1 MQKKIFA
8 WAMSMA
14 VAAMI
19 TCTGCAQN
27 TNSSGTD
34 SGSSTAQ
41 TTTLDDNDTA
51 EAAVGQSLSAIQSG
65 EAGVTT
71 DEDDLCDNYDAFDAE
86 ITLEDDSTKVKG
98 NTKAVSVKDNCI
110 TISAGGTYRLSGKL
124 TKGQV
129 LVTGSEKVK
138 LYLDGVEITSPSG
151 PALVCT
157 NEKRTILSLAKGSQ
171 NTLTDSAD
179 NADTEINGCNV
190 SACALFAQD
199 KLTING
205 SGSLT
210 VTGSSVDGIVCKD
223 DLKLVNGTI
232 TVEAAQDGVKGKDC
246 VAMFG
251 ADLNITAGNDGIKS
265 TESNDDTKGFLQLEQ
280 GSATVQ
286 AGGDCLQA
294 ETLVWIADGTY
305 HLTSSGTAVNTETGE
320 ANSGKGIH
328 CGGDVEIAGGKL
340 TIDAAEDGVNCTGSL
355 ELQAGEV
362 DVTSAED
369 GIQADGDLT
378 VSGGAVTI
386 TTTGTVAASAQDD
399 FQPNNFGG
407 NPPSGDMPSGDAP
420 SGNPPELPDGETFGG
435 GNFGGNGNIPPDNAD
450 NRQNAAASDASAI
463 PAAAMQS
470 TVDSST
476 DAGASAAAMTTAA
489 EDATSKGIK
498 CGGNLTMSG
507 GSCTIDSTDHAVHA
521 TGTAVFSGTTLEI
534 TSDSKGISSHGD
546 LEISGG
552 DITIH
557 SCTEGVESKAEMTMS
572 GGNVRILDASD
583 DGLNTGGSDS
593 GSYAMTITGGYIYVN
608 ASGDGVDSNSTWE
621 MSGGTLLVCGPTSG
635 GDGSLDAN
643 GNMTYTGGTLLAL
656 SSKGMMECPE
666 SGCLIATNCNAAAGE
681 QVSIVDKNGTVLAT
695 LQSPKVV
702 SDVIYGIGDSD
713 SADYTIVTG
722 GTYDGTLNEDGYG
735 EGGSVSG
742 GTEVTANGGTGSM
755 NGGAPAGGGRGGAPN
770 GAPNGGQGG
779 TPPEMPNSNNSG
791 GNIAS

>member
-27 TNSSGTD
+27 NNSSGTD

-86 ITLEDDSTKVKG
+86 ITLEDGNTKVKG

-157 NEKRTILSLAKGSQ
+157 NEKRTILSLSKGSQ

-251 ADLNITAGNDGIKS
+251 ADLNVTAGNDGIKS

-320 ANSGKGIH
+320 ANSSKGIH
-328 CGGDVEIAGGKL
+328 CGGDVKIAGGKL

-407 NPPSGDMPSGDAP
+407 GNPPSGDMP

-435 GNFGGNGNIPPDNAD
+435 GNFGGNGNTPPDNAD

-463 PAAAMQS
+463 PAAAMQ
-470 TVDSST
+470 TTADPST
-476 DAGASAAAMTTAA
+476 DAGASAAAATTTAA
-489 EDATSKGIK
+489 EDVTSKGIK

-521 TGTAVFSGTTLEI
+521 AGMAVFSGTTLEI
-534 TSDSKGISSHGD
+534 TSDNKGISSHGD

-557 SCTEGVESKAEMTMS
+557 SCTEGVESKAEMTIS

-593 GSYAMTITGGYIYVN
+593 SSHAVTISGGYIYVN

-643 GNMTYTGGTLLAL
+643 SNMTYTGGTLLAL
-656 SSKGMMECPE
+656 SSKGMMEYPE

-681 QVSIVDKNGTVLAT
+681 QISIVDKNGTVLAT
-695 LQSPKVV
+695 LQSPKAV

-742 GTEVTANGGTGSM
+742 GTEVIANGGTGSM
-755 NGGAPAGGGRGGAPN
+755 NGGAPAGDGRGGAPN
-770 GAPNGGQGG
+770 GVPNGGQGG
-779 TPPEMPNSNNSG
+779 TPPEMPNLNNSG
-791 GNIAS
+791 S

>member
-27 TNSSGTD
+27 NNSSGTD

-251 ADLNITAGNDGIKS
+251 ADLNVTAGNDGIKS

-320 ANSGKGIH
+320 ANSSKGIH

-362 DVTSAED
+362 DVT
-369 GIQADGDLT
+369 
-378 VSGGAVTI
+378 I

-407 NPPSGDMPSGDAP
+407 NGNTPPG
-420 SGNPPELPDGETFGG
+420 
-435 GNFGGNGNIPPDNAD
+435 NAD
-450 NRQNAAASDASAI
+450 YRQNAAASDASAI
-463 PAAAMQS
+463 PAAAMQ
-470 TVDSST
+470 TIADSST
-476 DAGASAAAMTTAA
+476 DAGASAAVAMTTAA

-521 TGTAVFSGTTLEI
+521 AGTAVFSGTTLEI
-534 TSDSKGISSHGD
+534 TSDNKGISSHGN

-557 SCTEGVESKAEMTMS
+557 SCTEGVESKAEMTIS

-593 GSYAMTITGGYIYVN
+593 GSHAVTISGGYIYVN

-621 MSGGTLLVCGPTSG
+621 MSGGTLLVCGSTSG
-635 GDGSLDAN
+635 GDGSLDAD

-656 SSKGMMECPE
+656 SSKGMMEYPE

-681 QVSIVDKNGTVLAT
+681 QISIVDKNGTVLAT
-695 LQSPKVV
+695 LQSPKAV

-791 GNIAS
+791 S

>member
-1 MQKKIFA
+1 
-8 WAMSMA
+8 
-14 VAAMI
+14 
-19 TCTGCAQN
+19 
-27 TNSSGTD
+27 
-34 SGSSTAQ
+34 
-41 TTTLDDNDTA
+41 
-51 EAAVGQSLSAIQSG
+51 
-65 EAGVTT
+65 
-71 DEDDLCDNYDAFDAE
+71 
-86 ITLEDDSTKVKG
+86 
-98 NTKAVSVKDNCI
+98 
-110 TISAGGTYRLSGKL
+110 
-124 TKGQV
+124 
-129 LVTGSEKVK
+129 
-138 LYLDGVEITSPSG
+138 
-151 PALVCT
+151 
-157 NEKRTILSLAKGSQ
+157 
-171 NTLTDSAD
+171 
-179 NADTEINGCNV
+179 
-190 SACALFAQD
+190 
-199 KLTING
+199 
-205 SGSLT
+205 
-210 VTGSSVDGIVCKD
+210 
-223 DLKLVNGTI
+223 
-232 TVEAAQDGVKGKDC
+232 
-246 VAMFG
+246 MFG
-251 ADLNITAGNDGIKS
+251 ADLNVTAGNDGIKS

-320 ANSGKGIH
+320 ANNGKGIH

-407 NPPSGDMPSGDAP
+407 GNPPSGDMP

-435 GNFGGNGNIPPDNAD
+435 GNFGGNGNTPPDNAD
-450 NRQNAAASDASAI
+450 HRQNAAASDVSAI
-463 PAAAMQS
+463 PAAAMQ
-470 TVDSST
+470 TTADPST
-476 DAGASAAAMTTAA
+476 DAGASAAAATTTAA

-521 TGTAVFSGTTLEI
+521 AGTAVFSGTTLEI
-534 TSDSKGISSHGD
+534 TSDNKGISSHGD

-557 SCTEGVESKAEMTMS
+557 SCTEGVESKAEMTIS

-593 GSYAMTITGGYIYVN
+593 GSYAMTISGGYIYVN
-608 ASGDGVDSNSTWE
+608 AFGDGVDSNSTWE

-635 GDGSLDAN
+635 GDGSLDAD

-656 SSKGMMECPE
+656 SSKGMMEYPE

-681 QVSIVDKNGTVLAT
+681 QISIVDKNGTVLAT
-695 LQSPKVV
+695 LQSPKAV

-722 GTYDGTLNEDGYG
+722 GTYDGILNEDGYG

-742 GTEVTANGGTGSM
+742 GTEVTANGG
-755 NGGAPAGGGRGGAPN
+755 
-770 GAPNGGQGG
+770 QGG
-779 TPPEMPNSNNSG
+779 TPPEMPNLNNSG
-791 GNIAS
+791 S

>member
-27 TNSSGTD
+27 NNSSGTD

-171 NTLTDSAD
+171 NTLTDSAN

-251 ADLNITAGNDGIKS
+251 ADLNVTAGNDGIKS

-328 CGGDVEIAGGKL
+328 CGGDVGIAGGKL

-378 VSGGAVTI
+378 VSGGTVTI

-407 NPPSGDMPSGDAP
+407 
-420 SGNPPELPDGETFGG
+420 
-435 GNFGGNGNIPPDNAD
+435 GNFGGNGNTPPGNAD
-450 NRQNAAASDASAI
+450 HRQNAAASDASAI
-463 PAAAMQS
+463 PAAAMQ
-470 TVDSST
+470 TIADPST
-476 DAGASAAAMTTAA
+476 DAGASAAAAMTTAA

-521 TGTAVFSGTTLEI
+521 AGTAVFSGTTLEI
-534 TSDSKGISSHGD
+534 TSDNKGISSHGD

-557 SCTEGVESKAEMTMS
+557 SCTEGVESKAEMTIS

-593 GSYAMTITGGYIYVN
+593 GSHAITITGGYIYVN

-635 GDGSLDAN
+635 GDGSLDAD

-656 SSKGMMECPE
+656 SSKGMMEYPE

-681 QVSIVDKNGTVLAT
+681 QISIVDKNGTVLAT
-695 LQSPKVV
+695 LQSPKAV

-755 NGGAPAGGGRGGAPN
+755 NGGAPAGGG
-770 GAPNGGQGG
+770 QGG
-779 TPPEMPNSNNSG
+779 TPPEMPNLNNSG
-791 GNIAS
+791 GNTAS

>member
-27 TNSSGTD
+27 NNSSGTD

-251 ADLNITAGNDGIKS
+251 ADLNVTAGNDGIKS

-320 ANSGKGIH
+320 ANSSKGIH

-407 NPPSGDMPSGDAP
+407 NGNTPPG
-420 SGNPPELPDGETFGG
+420 
-435 GNFGGNGNIPPDNAD
+435 NAD
-450 NRQNAAASDASAI
+450 YRQNAAASDASAI
-463 PAAAMQS
+463 PAAAMQ
-470 TVDSST
+470 TIADSST
-476 DAGASAAAMTTAA
+476 DAGASAAAAMTTAA

-521 TGTAVFSGTTLEI
+521 AGTAVFSGTTLEI
-534 TSDSKGISSHGD
+534 TSDNKGISSHGN

-557 SCTEGVESKAEMTMS
+557 SCTEGVESKAEMTIS

-593 GSYAMTITGGYIYVN
+593 GSHAVTISGGYI
-608 ASGDGVDSNSTWE
+608 
-621 MSGGTLLVCGPTSG
+621 
-635 GDGSLDAN
+635 
-643 GNMTYTGGTLLAL
+643 
-656 SSKGMMECPE
+656 
-666 SGCLIATNCNAAAGE
+666 
-681 QVSIVDKNGTVLAT
+681 
-695 LQSPKVV
+695 
-702 SDVIYGIGDSD
+702 
-713 SADYTIVTG
+713 
-722 GTYDGTLNEDGYG
+722 
-735 EGGSVSG
+735 
-742 GTEVTANGGTGSM
+742 
-755 NGGAPAGGGRGGAPN
+755 
-770 GAPNGGQGG
+770 
-779 TPPEMPNSNNSG
+779 
-791 GNIAS
+791 

>member
-51 EAAVGQSLSAIQSG
+51 ETAVGQSLSAIQSG

-86 ITLEDDSTKVKG
+86 ITLEDDNTKVKG

-232 TVEAAQDGVKGKDC
+232 TVEAAQDGVKGKDS

-251 ADLNITAGNDGIKS
+251 ADLNVTAGNDGIKS

-407 NPPSGDMPSGDAP
+407 GNPPSGDMS

-435 GNFGGNGNIPPDNAD
+435 GNFGGNGNTPPDNAD
-450 NRQNAAASDASAI
+450 NRQNATASDASAI

-470 TVDSST
+470 TADSST
-476 DAGASAAAMTTAA
+476 DAGASAAA
-489 EDATSKGIK
+489 ATSKGIK

-521 TGTAVFSGTTLEI
+521 AGTASFSGATLEI
-534 TSDSKGISSHGD
+534 TSDNKGISSHGD

-557 SCTEGVESKAEMTMS
+557 SCTEGVESKAEMTIS

-656 SSKGMMECPE
+656 SSKGMMEYPE

-681 QVSIVDKNGTVLAT
+681 QISIVDKNGTVLVT
-695 LQSPKVV
+695 LQSPKAV

-742 GTEVTANGGTGSM
+742 GTEVIANGGTGSM
-755 NGGAPAGGGRGGAPN
+755 NGGAPAGGGQGGAPN

-791 GNIAS
+791 GNTAS

>member
-19 TCTGCAQN
+19 TCTGCTQN

-110 TISAGGTYRLSGKL
+110 TISAGGTYRLSGRL

-210 VTGSSVDGIVCKD
+210 VAGSSVDGIVCKD

-251 ADLNITAGNDGIKS
+251 ADLNVTAGNDGIKS

-320 ANSGKGIH
+320 ANSSKGIH

-378 VSGGAVTI
+378 VSGGTVTI

-399 FQPNNFGG
+399 FHPNN
-407 NPPSGDMPSGDAP
+407 
-420 SGNPPELPDGETFGG
+420 FGG
-435 GNFGGNGNIPPDNAD
+435 GNFGGNGNTPPGNAD
-450 NRQNAAASDASAI
+450 HRQNAAASDASAI
-463 PAAAMQS
+463 PAAAMQ
-470 TVDSST
+470 TTADPST
-476 DAGASAAAMTTAA
+476 DAGASAAAAMTTAA

-521 TGTAVFSGTTLEI
+521 AGTAVFSGTTLEI
-534 TSDSKGISSHGD
+534 TSDNKGISSHGD

-557 SCTEGVESKAEMTMS
+557 SCTEGVESKAEMTIS

-593 GSYAMTITGGYIYVN
+593 GSYAMTISGGYIYVN
-608 ASGDGVDSNSTWE
+608 AFGDGVDSNSTWE

-635 GDGSLDAN
+635 GDGSLDAD

-656 SSKGMMECPE
+656 SSKGMMEYPE

-681 QVSIVDKNGTVLAT
+681 QISIVDKNGTVLAT
-695 LQSPKVV
+695 LQSPKAV

-722 GTYDGTLNEDGYG
+722 GTYDGILNEDGYG

-742 GTEVTANGGTGSM
+742 GTEVTANGG
-755 NGGAPAGGGRGGAPN
+755 
-770 GAPNGGQGG
+770 QGG
-779 TPPEMPNSNNSG
+779 TPPEMPNLNNSG
-791 GNIAS
+791 S

>member
-171 NTLTDSAD
+171 NILTDSAD

-251 ADLNITAGNDGIKS
+251 ADLNVTAGNDGIKS

-320 ANSGKGIH
+320 VNSSKGIH

-369 GIQADGDLT
+369 GFQADGDLT

-399 FQPNNFGG
+399 FQPNN
-407 NPPSGDMPSGDAP
+407 
-420 SGNPPELPDGETFGG
+420 FGG

-470 TVDSST
+470 TADSST
-476 DAGASAAAMTTAA
+476 DAGASAAAAMTTAA

-521 TGTAVFSGTTLEI
+521 AGTAVFSGTTLEI
-534 TSDSKGISSHGD
+534 TSDNKGISSHGD

-557 SCTEGVESKAEMTMS
+557 SCTEGVESKAEMTIS

-593 GSYAMTITGGYIYVN
+593 GSYAMTITGG
-608 ASGDGVDSNSTWE
+608 
-621 MSGGTLLVCGPTSG
+621 
-635 GDGSLDAN
+635 
-643 GNMTYTGGTLLAL
+643 TLLAL
-656 SSKGMMECPE
+656 SSKGMMEYPE

-681 QVSIVDKNGTVLAT
+681 QISIVDKNGTVLAT
-695 LQSPKVV
+695 LQSPKAV

-755 NGGAPAGGGRGGAPN
+755 NGGAPAGGG
-770 GAPNGGQGG
+770 QGG
-779 TPPEMPNSNNSG
+779 TPPEMPNLNNSG
-791 GNIAS
+791 GNTAS

>member
-86 ITLEDDSTKVKG
+86 ITLEDDNTKVKG

-151 PALVCT
+151 PALVCK

-251 ADLNITAGNDGIKS
+251 ADLNVTAGNDGIKS

-280 GSATVQ
+280 GSAKVQ

-294 ETLVWIADGTY
+294 EMLVWIADGTY

-320 ANSGKGIH
+320 ANSSKGIH

-407 NPPSGDMPSGDAP
+407 
-420 SGNPPELPDGETFGG
+420 

-470 TVDSST
+470 TADSST
-476 DAGASAAAMTTAA
+476 DAGASAAAAMTTAA

-521 TGTAVFSGTTLEI
+521 AGTAVFSGTTLEI
-534 TSDSKGISSHGD
+534 TSDNKGISSHGD

-557 SCTEGVESKAEMTMS
+557 SCTEGVESKAEMTIS

-593 GSYAMTITGGYIYVN
+593 GSYAMTITGG
-608 ASGDGVDSNSTWE
+608 
-621 MSGGTLLVCGPTSG
+621 
-635 GDGSLDAN
+635 
-643 GNMTYTGGTLLAL
+643 TLLAL
-656 SSKGMMECPE
+656 SSKGMMEYPE

-681 QVSIVDKNGTVLAT
+681 QISIVDKNGTVLAT
-695 LQSPKVV
+695 LQSPKAV

-755 NGGAPAGGGRGGAPN
+755 NGGAPAGGG
-770 GAPNGGQGG
+770 QGG
-779 TPPEMPNSNNSG
+779 TPPEMPNLNNSG
-791 GNIAS
+791 GNTAS

>member
-19 TCTGCAQN
+19 TCTGCTQN

-86 ITLEDDSTKVKG
+86 ITLEDGNTKVKG

-110 TISAGGTYRLSGKL
+110 TISAGGTYRLSGRL

-251 ADLNITAGNDGIKS
+251 ADLNVTAGNDGIKS

-378 VSGGAVTI
+378 VSGGTVTI

-407 NPPSGDMPSGDAP
+407 
-420 SGNPPELPDGETFGG
+420 
-435 GNFGGNGNIPPDNAD
+435 GNFGGNGNTPPGNAD
-450 NRQNAAASDASAI
+450 HRQNAAASDASAI
-463 PAAAMQS
+463 PAAAMQ
-470 TVDSST
+470 TTADPST
-476 DAGASAAAMTTAA
+476 DAGASAAAATTTAA

-521 TGTAVFSGTTLEI
+521 AGTAVFSGTTLEI
-534 TSDSKGISSHGD
+534 TSDNKGISSHGD

-557 SCTEGVESKAEMTMS
+557 SCTEGVESKAEMTIS

-593 GSYAMTITGGYIYVN
+593 GSYAMTITGG
-608 ASGDGVDSNSTWE
+608 
-621 MSGGTLLVCGPTSG
+621 
-635 GDGSLDAN
+635 
-643 GNMTYTGGTLLAL
+643 TLLAL
-656 SSKGMMECPE
+656 SSKGMMEYPE

-681 QVSIVDKNGTVLAT
+681 QISIVDKNGTVLAT
-695 LQSPKVV
+695 LQSPKAV

-755 NGGAPAGGGRGGAPN
+755 NGGAPAGGG
-770 GAPNGGQGG
+770 QGG
-779 TPPEMPNSNNSG
+779 TPPEMPNLNNSG
-791 GNIAS
+791 GNTAS

>member
-1 MQKKIFA
+1 
-8 WAMSMA
+8 
-14 VAAMI
+14 
-19 TCTGCAQN
+19 
-27 TNSSGTD
+27 
-34 SGSSTAQ
+34 
-41 TTTLDDNDTA
+41 
-51 EAAVGQSLSAIQSG
+51 
-65 EAGVTT
+65 
-71 DEDDLCDNYDAFDAE
+71 
-86 ITLEDDSTKVKG
+86 
-98 NTKAVSVKDNCI
+98 
-110 TISAGGTYRLSGKL
+110 
-124 TKGQV
+124 
-129 LVTGSEKVK
+129 
-138 LYLDGVEITSPSG
+138 
-151 PALVCT
+151 
-157 NEKRTILSLAKGSQ
+157 
-171 NTLTDSAD
+171 
-179 NADTEINGCNV
+179 
-190 SACALFAQD
+190 
-199 KLTING
+199 
-205 SGSLT
+205 
-210 VTGSSVDGIVCKD
+210 
-223 DLKLVNGTI
+223 
-232 TVEAAQDGVKGKDC
+232 
-246 VAMFG
+246 MFG
-251 ADLNITAGNDGIKS
+251 ADLNVTAGNDGIKS

-320 ANSGKGIH
+320 ANSSKGIH

-407 NPPSGDMPSGDAP
+407 NGNTPPG
-420 SGNPPELPDGETFGG
+420 
-435 GNFGGNGNIPPDNAD
+435 NAD
-450 NRQNAAASDASAI
+450 YRQNAAASDASAI
-463 PAAAMQS
+463 PAAAMQ
-470 TVDSST
+470 TIADSST
-476 DAGASAAAMTTAA
+476 DAGASAAVAMTTAA

-521 TGTAVFSGTTLEI
+521 AGTAVFSGTTLEI
-534 TSDSKGISSHGD
+534 TSDNKGISSHGN

-557 SCTEGVESKAEMTMS
+557 SCTEGVESKAEMTIS

-593 GSYAMTITGGYIYVN
+593 GSHAVTISGGYIYVN

-621 MSGGTLLVCGPTSG
+621 MSGGTLLVCGSTSG
-635 GDGSLDAN
+635 GDGSLDAD

-656 SSKGMMECPE
+656 SSKGMMEYPE

-681 QVSIVDKNGTVLAT
+681 QISIVDKNGTVLAT
-695 LQSPKVV
+695 LQSPKAV

-791 GNIAS
+791 S

>member
-110 TISAGGTYRLSGKL
+110 TISAGGTYRLSGRL

-171 NTLTDSAD
+171 NILKDSAD

-251 ADLNITAGNDGIKS
+251 ADLNVTAGNDGIKS

-320 ANSGKGIH
+320 VNSSKGIH

-369 GIQADGDLT
+369 G
-378 VSGGAVTI
+378 
-386 TTTGTVAASAQDD
+386 
-399 FQPNNFGG
+399 
-407 NPPSGDMPSGDAP
+407 
-420 SGNPPELPDGETFGG
+420 
-435 GNFGGNGNIPPDNAD
+435 
-450 NRQNAAASDASAI
+450 
-463 PAAAMQS
+463 
-470 TVDSST
+470 
-476 DAGASAAAMTTAA
+476 
-489 EDATSKGIK
+489 
-498 CGGNLTMSG
+498 
-507 GSCTIDSTDHAVHA
+507 
-521 TGTAVFSGTTLEI
+521 
-534 TSDSKGISSHGD
+534 
-546 LEISGG
+546 
-552 DITIH
+552 
-557 SCTEGVESKAEMTMS
+557 
-572 GGNVRILDASD
+572 
-583 DGLNTGGSDS
+583 
-593 GSYAMTITGGYIYVN
+593 
-608 ASGDGVDSNSTWE
+608 
-621 MSGGTLLVCGPTSG
+621 
-635 GDGSLDAN
+635 
-643 GNMTYTGGTLLAL
+643 
-656 SSKGMMECPE
+656 
-666 SGCLIATNCNAAAGE
+666 
-681 QVSIVDKNGTVLAT
+681 
-695 LQSPKVV
+695 
-702 SDVIYGIGDSD
+702 
-713 SADYTIVTG
+713 
-722 GTYDGTLNEDGYG
+722 
-735 EGGSVSG
+735 
-742 GTEVTANGGTGSM
+742 
-755 NGGAPAGGGRGGAPN
+755 
-770 GAPNGGQGG
+770 
-779 TPPEMPNSNNSG
+779 
-791 GNIAS
+791 

>member
-98 NTKAVSVKDNCI
+98 NTKAVSVKDNCV
-110 TISAGGTYRLSGKL
+110 TISAGGTYRLSGRL

-210 VTGSSVDGIVCKD
+210 VTGSGVDGIVCKD

-251 ADLNITAGNDGIKS
+251 ADLNVTAGNDGIKS

-320 ANSGKGIH
+320 ANSSKGIH

-378 VSGGAVTI
+378 VSGGTVTI

-407 NPPSGDMPSGDAP
+407 
-420 SGNPPELPDGETFGG
+420 
-435 GNFGGNGNIPPDNAD
+435 GNFGGNGNTPPDNAD
-450 NRQNAAASDASAI
+450 HRQNAAASDASAI
-463 PAAAMQS
+463 PAAAMQ
-470 TVDSST
+470 TTADPST
-476 DAGASAAAMTTAA
+476 DAGASAAAATTTAA

-498 CGGNLTMSG
+498 CGGDLTMSG

-521 TGTAVFSGTTLEI
+521 AGTASFSGTTLEI
-534 TSDSKGISSHGD
+534 TSDNKGISSHGD

-557 SCTEGVESKAEMTMS
+557 SCTEGVESKVKMTIS

-593 GSYAMTITGGYIYVN
+593 GSYAMTISGGYIYVN
-608 ASGDGVDSNSTWE
+608 AFGDGVDSNSTWE

-635 GDGSLDAN
+635 GDGSLDAD

-656 SSKGMMECPE
+656 SSKGMMEYPE

-681 QVSIVDKNGTVLAT
+681 QISIVDKNGTVLAT
-695 LQSPKVV
+695 LQSPKAV

-755 NGGAPAGGGRGGAPN
+755 NGG
-770 GAPNGGQGG
+770 GQGG

-791 GNIAS
+791 S

>member
-98 NTKAVSVKDNCI
+98 NTKAVSVKDNCV

-124 TKGQV
+124 TRGQV

-157 NEKRTILSLAKGSQ
+157 NEKRTILSLAKDSQ

-251 ADLNITAGNDGIKS
+251 ADLNVTAGNDGIKS

-407 NPPSGDMPSGDAP
+407 
-420 SGNPPELPDGETFGG
+420 
-435 GNFGGNGNIPPDNAD
+435 GNFGGNGNTPPDNAD

-463 PAAAMQS
+463 PAAAMQ
-470 TVDSST
+470 TIADSST
-476 DAGASAAAMTTAA
+476 DAGASAAAAMTTAA

-521 TGTAVFSGTTLEI
+521 AGTALFSGTTLEI
-534 TSDSKGISSHGD
+534 TSDNKGISSRGD

-557 SCTEGVESKAEMTMS
+557 SCTEGVESKAEMTIS

-583 DGLNTGGSDS
+583 DGLNTGGSDG

-635 GDGSLDAN
+635 GDGSLDAD

-656 SSKGMMECPE
+656 SSKGMMEYPE

-681 QVSIVDKNGTVLAT
+681 QISIVDKNGTVLVT
-695 LQSPKVV
+695 LQSPKAV

-755 NGGAPAGGGRGGAPN
+755 NGGAPVGGGR
-770 GAPNGGQGG
+770 GG

-791 GNIAS
+791 S

>member
-1 MQKKIFA
+1 M
-8 WAMSMA
+8 
-14 VAAMI
+14 
-19 TCTGCAQN
+19 
-27 TNSSGTD
+27 
-34 SGSSTAQ
+34 
-41 TTTLDDNDTA
+41 
-51 EAAVGQSLSAIQSG
+51 
-65 EAGVTT
+65 
-71 DEDDLCDNYDAFDAE
+71 
-86 ITLEDDSTKVKG
+86 
-98 NTKAVSVKDNCI
+98 
-110 TISAGGTYRLSGKL
+110 
-124 TKGQV
+124 
-129 LVTGSEKVK
+129 
-138 LYLDGVEITSPSG
+138 
-151 PALVCT
+151 
-157 NEKRTILSLAKGSQ
+157 
-171 NTLTDSAD
+171 TDSAN

-199 KLTING
+199 KLTITG

-251 ADLNITAGNDGIKS
+251 ADLNVTAGNDGIKS

-407 NPPSGDMPSGDAP
+407 
-420 SGNPPELPDGETFGG
+420 
-435 GNFGGNGNIPPDNAD
+435 GNFGGNGNTPPDNAD

-463 PAAAMQS
+463 PAAAMQ
-470 TVDSST
+470 TIADSST
-476 DAGASAAAMTTAA
+476 DAGASAAAAMTTAA

-498 CGGNLTMSG
+498 CGGTLTMSG

-521 TGTAVFSGTTLEI
+521 AGTAVFSGTTLEI
-534 TSDSKGISSHGD
+534 TSDNKGISSRGD

-557 SCTEGVESKAEMTMS
+557 SCTEGVESKAEMTIS

-593 GSYAMTITGGYIYVN
+593 SSHAVTISGGYIYVN

-656 SSKGMMECPE
+656 SSKGMMEYPE

-681 QVSIVDKNGTVLAT
+681 QISIVDKNGTVLAT
-695 LQSPKVV
+695 LQSPKAV

-755 NGGAPAGGGRGGAPN
+755 NGGAPAGGGRGG
-770 GAPNGGQGG
+770 

-791 GNIAS
+791 S

>member
-27 TNSSGTD
+27 NNSSGTD

-86 ITLEDDSTKVKG
+86 ITLEDASTKVKG

-251 ADLNITAGNDGIKS
+251 ADLNVTAGNDGIKS

-320 ANSGKGIH
+320 ANSSKGIH

-407 NPPSGDMPSGDAP
+407 NGNTPPG
-420 SGNPPELPDGETFGG
+420 
-435 GNFGGNGNIPPDNAD
+435 NAD

-463 PAAAMQS
+463 PAAAMQ
-470 TVDSST
+470 TIADSST
-476 DAGASAAAMTTAA
+476 DAGASAAAAMTTAA

-521 TGTAVFSGTTLEI
+521 AGTALFSGTTLEI
-534 TSDSKGISSHGD
+534 TSDNKGISSRGD

-557 SCTEGVESKAEMTMS
+557 SCTEGVESKAEMTIS

-608 ASGDGVDSNSTWE
+608 ASGDGVDSNSTWK
-621 MSGGTLLVCGPTSG
+621 MS
-635 GDGSLDAN
+635 
-643 GNMTYTGGTLLAL
+643 GGTLLAL
-656 SSKGMMECPE
+656 SSKGMMEYPE

-681 QVSIVDKNGTVLAT
+681 QISIVDKNGTVLAT
-695 LQSPKVV
+695 LQSPKAV

-779 TPPEMPNSNNSG
+779 TPPEMPNLNNSG
-791 GNIAS
+791 S

>member
-98 NTKAVSVKDNCI
+98 NTKAVSVKDNCV

-251 ADLNITAGNDGIKS
+251 ADLNVTAGNDGIKS

-320 ANSGKGIH
+320 VNSSKGIQ

-407 NPPSGDMPSGDAP
+407 N
-420 SGNPPELPDGETFGG
+420 
-435 GNFGGNGNIPPDNAD
+435 FGGNGNTPPDNAD

-463 PAAAMQS
+463 PAAAMQ
-470 TVDSST
+470 TIADSST
-476 DAGASAAAMTTAA
+476 DAGASAAAAMTTAA

-521 TGTAVFSGTTLEI
+521 AGTAVFSGTTLEI
-534 TSDSKGISSHGD
+534 TSDNKGISSHGD

-557 SCTEGVESKAEMTMS
+557 SCTEGVESKAEMTIS

-593 GSYAMTITGGYIYVN
+593 GF
-608 ASGDGVDSNSTWE
+608 
-621 MSGGTLLVCGPTSG
+621 
-635 GDGSLDAN
+635 
-643 GNMTYTGGTLLAL
+643 
-656 SSKGMMECPE
+656 
-666 SGCLIATNCNAAAGE
+666 
-681 QVSIVDKNGTVLAT
+681 
-695 LQSPKVV
+695 
-702 SDVIYGIGDSD
+702 YGIGDSD

-791 GNIAS
+791 S

>member
-27 TNSSGTD
+27 NNSSGTD

-251 ADLNITAGNDGIKS
+251 ADLNVTAGNDGIKS

-320 ANSGKGIH
+320 ANSSKGIH

-407 NPPSGDMPSGDAP
+407 NGNTPPG
-420 SGNPPELPDGETFGG
+420 
-435 GNFGGNGNIPPDNAD
+435 NAD

-463 PAAAMQS
+463 PAAAMQ
-470 TVDSST
+470 TIADSST
-476 DAGASAAAMTTAA
+476 DAGASAAAAMTTAA

-521 TGTAVFSGTTLEI
+521 AGTALFSGTTLEI
-534 TSDSKGISSHGD
+534 TSDNKGISSRGD

-557 SCTEGVESKAEMTMS
+557 SCTEGVESKAEMTIS

-608 ASGDGVDSNSTWE
+608 ASGDGVDSNSTWK
-621 MSGGTLLVCGPTSG
+621 MS
-635 GDGSLDAN
+635 
-643 GNMTYTGGTLLAL
+643 GGTLLAL
-656 SSKGMMECPE
+656 SSKGMMEYPE

-681 QVSIVDKNGTVLAT
+681 QISIVDKNGTVLAT
-695 LQSPKVV
+695 LQSPKAV

-791 GNIAS
+791 S

>member
-27 TNSSGTD
+27 NNSSGTD

-251 ADLNITAGNDGIKS
+251 ADLNVTAGNDGIKS

-320 ANSGKGIH
+320 ANSSKGIH

-407 NPPSGDMPSGDAP
+407 NGNTPPG
-420 SGNPPELPDGETFGG
+420 
-435 GNFGGNGNIPPDNAD
+435 NAD

-463 PAAAMQS
+463 PAAAMQ
-470 TVDSST
+470 TIA
-476 DAGASAAAMTTAA
+476 DASPPPGAPAAAAMTTAA

-521 TGTAVFSGTTLEI
+521 AGTALFSGTTLEI
-534 TSDSKGISSHGD
+534 TSDNKGISSRGD

-557 SCTEGVESKAEMTMS
+557 SCTEGVESKAEMTIS

-608 ASGDGVDSNSTWE
+608 ASGDGVDSNSTWK
-621 MSGGTLLVCGPTSG
+621 MS
-635 GDGSLDAN
+635 
-643 GNMTYTGGTLLAL
+643 GGTLLAL
-656 SSKGMMECPE
+656 SSKGMMEYPE

-681 QVSIVDKNGTVLAT
+681 QISIVDKNGTVLAT
-695 LQSPKVV
+695 LQSPKAV

-779 TPPEMPNSNNSG
+779 TPPEMPNLNNSG
-791 GNIAS
+791 S

>member
-98 NTKAVSVKDNCI
+98 NTKAVSVKDNCV

-251 ADLNITAGNDGIKS
+251 ADLNVTAGNDGIKS

-407 NPPSGDMPSGDAP
+407 NGNTPPG
-420 SGNPPELPDGETFGG
+420 
-435 GNFGGNGNIPPDNAD
+435 NAD

-463 PAAAMQS
+463 PAAAMQ
-470 TVDSST
+470 TIADSST
-476 DAGASAAAMTTAA
+476 DAGASAAAAMTTAA

-521 TGTAVFSGTTLEI
+521 AGTALFSGTTLEI
-534 TSDSKGISSHGD
+534 TSDNKGISSRGD

-557 SCTEGVESKAEMTMS
+557 SCTEGVESKAEMTIS

-608 ASGDGVDSNSTWE
+608 ASGDGVDSNSTWK
-621 MSGGTLLVCGPTSG
+621 MS
-635 GDGSLDAN
+635 
-643 GNMTYTGGTLLAL
+643 GGTLLAL
-656 SSKGMMECPE
+656 SSKGMMEYPE

-681 QVSIVDKNGTVLAT
+681 QISIVDKNGTVLAT
-695 LQSPKVV
+695 LQSPKAV

-779 TPPEMPNSNNSG
+779 TPPEMPNLNNSG
-791 GNIAS
+791 S

>member
-171 NTLTDSAD
+171 NILTDSAD

-251 ADLNITAGNDGIKS
+251 ADLNVTAGNDGIKS

-320 ANSGKGIH
+320 VNSGKGIH

-378 VSGGAVTI
+378 VSGGTVTI

-399 FQPNNFGG
+399 FHPNN
-407 NPPSGDMPSGDAP
+407 
-420 SGNPPELPDGETFGG
+420 FGG
-435 GNFGGNGNIPPDNAD
+435 GNFGGNGNTPPDNAD

-463 PAAAMQS
+463 PAAAMQ
-470 TVDSST
+470 TTADPST
-476 DAGASAAAMTTAA
+476 DAGASAAAAMTTAA

-521 TGTAVFSGTTLEI
+521 AGTAVFSGTTLEI
-534 TSDSKGISSHGD
+534 TSDNKGISSHGD

-557 SCTEGVESKAEMTMS
+557 SCTEGVESKAEMTIS
-572 GGNVRILDASD
+572 GGNVRVLDASD

-593 GSYAMTITGGYIYVN
+593 GSHAVTISGGYIYVN

-635 GDGSLDAN
+635 GDGSLDAD

-681 QVSIVDKNGTVLAT
+681 QISIVDKNGTVLAT
-695 LQSPKVV
+695 LQSPKAV

-742 GTEVTANGGTGSM
+742 G
-755 NGGAPAGGGRGGAPN
+755 RGGAPN
-770 GAPNGGQGG
+770 DAPNGGQGG

-791 GNIAS
+791 GNTAS